1 MIFYFIEDTGITN
14 YADANTPYTTHT
26 DLNIAIKT
34 LERNGNK
41 ILKWFAE
48 NCLKANTD
56 KSHFNCFKS
65 K

>member
-14 YADANTPYTTHT
+14 YGDANTPYTTHT

-48 NCLKANTD
+48 NCLKANTA